1 MTTTKSLRLLAGLST
16 LLLAGACGQQ
26 DSAPVATAEA
36 PEAPA
41 ATEQAMSLPRTVSPD
56 DAAVFFI
63 SPADG
68 DAVSNPVS
76 VEFGLDGMVVVK
88 AGVDEEGSGHHH
100 LLVDTGLPVLD
111 LPIPADANHIHFG
124 DASTATELTLTPG
137 EHTLQLL
144 LGDQLHIPH
153 DPPVLS
159 DTITITVE

>member
-1 MTTTKSLRLLAGLST
+1 MTTTKLLKLLAGLST

-26 DSAPVATAEA
+26 DPASVATAEA
-36 PEAPA
+36 PEAPI

-56 DAAVFFI
+56 DAALFFI

-68 DAVSNPVS
+68 DTVSNPIS

-88 AGVDEEGSGHHH
+88 AGVAEEGSGHHH
-100 LLVDTGLPVLD
+100 LLVDTGLPALD